1 MKDNKFQPKLNTS
14 AFACPFCQAYAKQS
28 WQTIDE
34 NGYEG
39 QKVKFA
45 LCDCCYK
52 KSLWL
57 GEKMIYPK
65 SSNIPMPN
73 EDLNQNIIDLYNQAR
88 NIYND
93 SPRGACA
100 LLRLCVQ
107 QLCVQ
112 LGEKGK
118 DLNTDIKNLVS
129 KGLSPTVQQ
138 SLDIV
143 RVVGNNSVH
152 PGLINIED
160 NLDMAVALFSLIN
173 FIAEK
178 MITEP
183 KELSN
188 LYQSLP
194 ISKLEEIKKRDNPS

>member
-1 MKDNKFQPKLNTS
+1 MKTNIFPPKLHEK
-14 AFACPFCQAYAKQS
+14 AFTCPFCKAYAKQT
-28 WQTIDE
+28 WHIIDD
-34 NGYEG
+34 NGYG
-39 QKVKFA
+39 GKQVVYSF
-45 LCDCCYK
+45 CDCCYK

-57 GEKMIYPK
+57 GEKMIYPNC
-65 SSNIPMPN
+65 SDIPMPN
-73 EDLNQNIIDLYNQAR
+73 EDLNQSIIDLYNQAR

-118 DLNTDIKNLVS
+118 DLNNDIKNLVS
-129 KGLSPTVQQ
+129 KGLPQKIQQ
-138 SLDIV
+138 ALDIV
-143 RVVGNNSVH
+143 RVVGNNAVH